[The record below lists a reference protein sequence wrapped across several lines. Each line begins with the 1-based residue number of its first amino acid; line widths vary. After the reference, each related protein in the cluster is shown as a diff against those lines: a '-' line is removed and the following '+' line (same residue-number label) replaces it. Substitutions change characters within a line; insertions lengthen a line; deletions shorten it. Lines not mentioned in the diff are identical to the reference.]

1 MKVRLNAL
9 ETIVLFFQAE
19 DGIRD
24 WSVTGVQTVLFR
36 SLFWPPDGPYTDTQ
50 SLYCGEGSY
59 SLKACICRGHSGS
72 RNPQGRLVEG
82 PSESALASRCVR
94 FLITLSRLL
103 TQWCL
108 GSYEISSFLQIQLFI
123 PIGQGTRPK
132 ITW

>member
-72 RNPQGRLVEG
+72 RNRSEERRVGKECRARRA
-82 PSESALASRCVR
+82 ESAERTQCDTTRGRNLAEHCRR
-94 FLITLSRLL
+94 EKERR
-103 TQWCL
+103 
-108 GSYEISSFLQIQLFI
+108 
-123 PIGQGTRPK
+123 GTR
-132 ITW
+132 